1 MHSFAD
7 VAGMEEAKLEVTE
20 FMDYLKYPDKY
31 TDLGGKNTE
40 GQRSNKLYRN

>member
-31 TDLGGKNTE
+31 TDLGARILKV
-40 GQRSNKLYRN
+40 RSQPNCRN